1 MIKVIIVD
9 DHQMF
14 IDGIKGLIQS
24 MPNINVVGEANNG
37 IDLIDVLAD
46 TKVDAILMDMS
57 MPKMNGLE
65 ATKHVVKHYPDIKVL
80 MLTMHDSRNHIEKLL
95 KAGAS
100 GYVLKNTGIEELQ
113 TAIETVVGGKTYYSP
128 EVTQRIMEGFQQKR
142 KVESEY
148 GEVDITDREKEVL
161 ALIAQEFTTS
171 EIAEKLF
178 ISPHTVESHRKNLI
192 SKLGVRSAAGLVKYA
207 VQMGL
212 VDKPLFFQQLL

>member
-24 MPNINVVGEANNG
+24 MPNISVVGEANNG
-37 IDLIDVLAD
+37 IDLIDVLAN
-46 TKVDAILMDMS
+46 TKADAILMDMS

-65 ATKHVVKHYPDIKVL
+65 ATKHVVKHYPDIKIL

-95 KAGAS
+95 KAGAT
-100 GYVLKNTGIEELQ
+100 GYILKNTGIEELQ
-113 TAIETVVGGKTYYSP
+113 KAIETVVTGEAYYSP
-128 EVTQRIMEGFQQKR
+128 QVTQRIMEGFHQKK
-142 KVESEY
+142 KVENEY

-212 VDKPLFFQQLL
+212 VD

>member
-1 MIKVIIVD
+1 MISVIIVD

-24 MPNINVVGEANNG
+24 MPDIRVVGEANNG

-46 TKVDAILMDMS
+46 TKADAILMDMS

-65 ATKHVVKHYPDIKVL
+65 ATKHVIKHYPDIKVL

-113 TAIETVVGGKTYYSP
+113 QAIETVVSGKTYYSP
-128 EVTQRIMEGFQQKR
+128 EVTQRIMEGFQQK
-142 KVESEY
+142 KKLDSVY
-148 GEVDITDREKEVL
+148 GDVDITDREKEVL
-161 ALIAQEFTTS
+161 ALIAQEFTTA

-207 VQMGL
+207 VQIGL
-212 VDKPLFFQQLL
+212 VD

>member
-46 TKVDAILMDMS
+46 TKADAILMDMS

-113 TAIETVVGGKTYYSP
+113 TAIETVVGGETYYSP

-171 EIAEKLF
+171 EIAEK
-178 ISPHTVESHRKNLI
+178 
-192 SKLGVRSAAGLVKYA
+192 
-207 VQMGL
+207 
-212 VDKPLFFQQLL
+212 

>member
-212 VDKPLFFQQLL
+212 VD

>member
-1 MIKVIIVD
+1 MIKVVIVD

-24 MPNINVVGEANNG
+24 MPNISVVGEANNG
-37 IDLIDVLAD
+37 IDLIDVLAN
-46 TKVDAILMDMS
+46 TKADAILMDMS

-65 ATKHVVKHYPDIKVL
+65 ATKHVVKHYPDIKIL

-95 KAGAS
+95 KAGAT
-100 GYVLKNTGIEELQ
+100 GYILKNTGIEELQ
-113 TAIETVVGGKTYYSP
+113 KAIETVVTGEAYYSP
-128 EVTQRIMEGFQQKR
+128 QVTQRIMEGFHQKK
-142 KVESEY
+142 KVENEY

-212 VDKPLFFQQLL
+212 VD

>member
-46 TKVDAILMDMS
+46 TKADAILMDMS

-148 GEVDITDREKEVL
+148 GEVDITDCEKEVL

-212 VDKPLFFQQLL
+212 VD

>member
-46 TKVDAILMDMS
+46 TKADAILMDMS

-212 VDKPLFFQQLL
+212 VD